1 MKTEMKSS
9 LKLFMRPFLVVLG
22 FMLLYALVHAVLGFY
37 GEKDSASISQNL
49 EKTEIERQNSA
60 LSPKQEE
67 ANTTTTATEENP
79 TKDSP
84 LPLETATQKQENKQ
98 EIKQETKQENKQET
112 KQENK
117 QETKQENKQETK
129 QENKQETKQENKQE
143 TKQEQE
149 KENEPKQN
157 SASSVQN
164 NQKTPTT
171 PTIGKKPLEYKVAV
185 SGVNVRAFPSTK
197 GKILGSLAKDKS
209 VKVLEIQND
218 WAKIE
223 FSNETKG
230 YVFLKLLKKAE

>member
-9 LKLFMRPFLVVLG
+9 LKLFVQPFLVVLA

-37 GEKDSASISQNL
+37 AEKDSASISQNL
-49 EKTEIERQNSA
+49 EKSETERPNST
-60 LSPKQEE
+60 LPPKQEE
-67 ANTTTTATEENP
+67 ANMPPTATEENP
-79 TKDSP
+79 TKDPP
-84 LPLETATQKQENKQ
+84 LPLETATQKQE
-98 EIKQETKQENKQET
+98 I
-112 KQENK
+112 
-117 QETKQENKQETK
+117 
-129 QENKQETKQENKQE
+129 KQE

-157 SASSVQN
+157 NPSPTQN
-164 NQKTPTT
+164 HQKTPET
-171 PTIGKKPLEYKVAV
+171 PTIGQKPLEYKAAV

-197 GKILGSLAKDKS
+197 GKILGLLAKDKS

-223 FSNETKG
+223 FSNKTKG

>member
-22 FMLLYALVHAVLGFY
+22 FMLLYALVHAALGFY
-37 GEKDSASISQNL
+37 GEKDSTPISPNA
-49 EKTEIERQNSA
+49 EKTETERQNSV
-60 LSPKQEE
+60 LSPKEE
-67 ANTTTTATEENP
+67 ANTTTTATEESP
-79 TKDSP
+79 TKDTVPP
-84 LPLETATQKQENKQ
+84 LDTAAQKQE
-98 EIKQETKQENKQET
+98 T
-112 KQENK
+112 
-117 QETKQENKQETK
+117 
-129 QENKQETKQENKQE
+129 KQE

-157 SASSVQN
+157 SVSPVQN

-171 PTIGKKPLEYKVAV
+171 PLMGQKPLEYKAAV

-197 GKILGSLAKDKS
+197 GKILGLLTKDKS

-218 WAKIE
+218 WAEIE
-223 FSNETKG
+223 FSNKTKG

>member
-1 MKTEMKSS
+1 MKSS

-22 FMLLYALVHAVLGFY
+22 FMLLYALAHAALGFY
-37 GEKDSASISQNL
+37 GEKDSASINQNL
-49 EKTEIERQNSA
+49 EKSEIERQNSA

-67 ANTTTTATEENP
+67 TNMTTTATEENP

-84 LPLETATQKQENKQ
+84 LPLETPTQ
-98 EIKQETKQENKQET
+98 
-112 KQENK
+112 
-117 QETKQENKQETK
+117 
-129 QENKQETKQENKQE
+129 KQENKQE

-149 KENEPKQN
+149 KENESKQN
-157 SASSVQN
+157 SASPTQN
-164 NQKTPTT
+164 NQKTLST
-171 PTIGKKPLEYKVAV
+171 PTIGKKPLEYKAAV
-185 SGVNVRAFPSTK
+185 NSVNVRAFPSTK
-197 GKILGSLAKDKS
+197 GKILGSLAKNKS

>member
-1 MKTEMKSS
+1 M
-9 LKLFMRPFLVVLG
+9 
-22 FMLLYALVHAVLGFY
+22 LYALVHAVLGFY

-67 ANTTTTATEENP
+67 TNTATTATEENP

-84 LPLETATQKQENKQ
+84 LPLETATQKQE
-98 EIKQETKQENKQET
+98 I
-112 KQENK
+112 
-117 QETKQENKQETK
+117 
-129 QENKQETKQENKQE
+129 KQENKQE

-157 SASSVQN
+157 SAPPIQN
-164 NQKTPTT
+164 NQKAPTT
-171 PTIGKKPLEYKVAV
+171 PTIGKKPLGYKAAV

-197 GKILGSLAKDKS
+197 GKIIGSLAKDKS

>member
-1 MKTEMKSS
+1 M
-9 LKLFMRPFLVVLG
+9 
-22 FMLLYALVHAVLGFY
+22 LYALAHAALGFY

-49 EKTEIERQNSA
+49 EKTEIERQNST

-67 ANTTTTATEENP
+67 TNTAATATEENP
-79 TKDSP
+79 TKDPP

-98 EIKQETKQENKQET
+98 ETKQENKQEA
-112 KQENK
+112 KQEN
-117 QETKQENKQETK
+117 
-129 QENKQETKQENKQE
+129 
-143 TKQEQE
+143 KQEQE

-157 SASSVQN
+157 SASPTQN
-164 NQKTPTT
+164 HQKTLST
-171 PTIGKKPLEYKVAV
+171 PTIGKKPLEYKAAV
-185 SGVNVRAFPSTK
+185 NSVNVRAFPSTK
-197 GKILGSLAKDKS
+197 GKILGSLAKNKS

>member
-9 LKLFMRPFLVVLG
+9 LKLFVRPFLVVLG
-22 FMLLYALVHAVLGFY
+22 FMLLYALAHAALGFY
-37 GEKDSASISQNL
+37 AKKDSACQNL
-49 EKTEIERQNSA
+49 EKSEIERQNST

-67 ANTTTTATEENP
+67 ANATTTATEENP
-79 TKDSP
+79 AKDSP
-84 LPLETATQKQENKQ
+84 LPLETATQEKENKQ
-98 EIKQETKQENKQET
+98 G
-112 KQENK
+112 
-117 QETKQENKQETK
+117 
-129 QENKQETKQENKQE
+129 

-149 KENEPKQN
+149 KENKPKQN
-157 SASSVQN
+157 SASPIQN
-164 NQKTPTT
+164 HQKTLST
-171 PTIGKKPLEYKVAV
+171 PIIGKKPLEYKVAV

-197 GKILGSLAKDKS
+197 GKILGSLLRNKS

>member
-22 FMLLYALVHAVLGFY
+22 FMLLYALVHAALGFY

-49 EKTEIERQNSA
+49 EKTEMERQNSA
-60 LSPKQEE
+60 LSSKQEE

-79 TKDSP
+79 TKDPP
-84 LPLETATQKQENKQ
+84 LPLETPTQ
-98 EIKQETKQENKQET
+98 
-112 KQENK
+112 
-117 QETKQENKQETK
+117 
-129 QENKQETKQENKQE
+129 KQENKQE

-149 KENEPKQN
+149 KENESKQN
-157 SASSVQN
+157 SASPIQN
-164 NQKTPTT
+164 NQKTPII
-171 PTIGKKPLEYKVAV
+171 PTIGKKPLEYKAAV
-185 SGVNVRAFPSTK
+185 GGVNVRAFPSTK
-197 GKILGSLAKDKS
+197 GKILGSLAKNKS

>member
-1 MKTEMKSS
+1 MKSS
-9 LKLFMRPFLVVLG
+9 LKLSIRPFLVVLG
-22 FMLLYALVHAVLGFY
+22 FMLLYALAHAALGFY

-49 EKTEIERQNSA
+49 EKTEMERQNSA

-67 ANTTTTATEENP
+67 TNTTTTATEENP

-84 LPLETATQKQENKQ
+84 LPLETPTQ
-98 EIKQETKQENKQET
+98 
-112 KQENK
+112 
-117 QETKQENKQETK
+117 
-129 QENKQETKQENKQE
+129 KQENKQE

-149 KENEPKQN
+149 KENESKQN
-157 SASSVQN
+157 SASPIQN
-164 NQKTPTT
+164 NQKTLSTL
-171 PTIGKKPLEYKVAV
+171 TIGKKPLEYKVAV

-197 GKILGSLAKDKS
+197 GKILGSLAKNKS

>member
-9 LKLFMRPFLVVLG
+9 LKLFMRPFLVVLA
-22 FMLLYALVHAVLGFY
+22 FMLLYALAHAALGFY
-37 GEKDSASISQNL
+37 VKKDSAPISPNV
-49 EKTEIERQNSA
+49 EKTETERQNGA

-67 ANTTTTATEENP
+67 ANTTTTATEQSP
-79 TKDSP
+79 TKDTAPP
-84 LPLETATQKQENKQ
+84 LDTAAQ
-98 EIKQETKQENKQET
+98 
-112 KQENK
+112 
-117 QETKQENKQETK
+117 
-129 QENKQETKQENKQE
+129 KQE

-157 SASSVQN
+157 SVSPVQN

-171 PTIGKKPLEYKVAV
+171 PLMGKKPLEYKVAV

-197 GKILGSLAKDKS
+197 GKIIGSLTKDKS

-218 WAKIE
+218 WAEIE
-223 FSNETKG
+223 FSNKTKG

>member
-9 LKLFMRPFLVVLG
+9 LKLFVRPFLVVLG
-22 FMLLYALVHAVLGFY
+22 FMLLYALAHAALGFY
-37 GEKDSASISQNL
+37 AKKDSASISQNL

-67 ANTTTTATEENP
+67 ANATTTATEENP
-79 TKDSP
+79 TKDPP
-84 LPLETATQKQENKQ
+84 LPLETPTQKQE
-98 EIKQETKQENKQET
+98 I
-112 KQENK
+112 
-117 QETKQENKQETK
+117 
-129 QENKQETKQENKQE
+129 KQE

-149 KENEPKQN
+149 KENKPKQN
-157 SASSVQN
+157 SASPVQN

-197 GKILGSLAKDKS
+197 GKIIGSLAKDKS

>member
-22 FMLLYALVHAVLGFY
+22 FMLLYALVHAALGSY

-49 EKTEIERQNSA
+49 EKTEMERQNST

-67 ANTTTTATEENP
+67 TNTTTTATEENP
-79 TKDSP
+79 TKDPP
-84 LPLETATQKQENKQ
+84 LPLETATQ
-98 EIKQETKQENKQET
+98 
-112 KQENK
+112 
-117 QETKQENKQETK
+117 
-129 QENKQETKQENKQE
+129 KQE

-157 SASSVQN
+157 SAPPIQN

-171 PTIGKKPLEYKVAV
+171 PTIGKKPLEYKAAV

>member
-22 FMLLYALVHAVLGFY
+22 FMLLYALAHAALGFY

-67 ANTTTTATEENP
+67 TNTTTTATEENP
-79 TKDSP
+79 TKDPP
-84 LPLETATQKQENKQ
+84 LPLETATQKQEA
-98 EIKQETKQENKQET
+98 
-112 KQENK
+112 
-117 QETKQENKQETK
+117 
-129 QENKQETKQENKQE
+129 KQENKQE

-157 SASSVQN
+157 SASPIQN
-164 NQKTPTT
+164 HQKTLST
-171 PTIGKKPLEYKVAV
+171 PTIGKKPLEYKAAV
-185 SGVNVRAFPSTK
+185 NSVNVRAFPSTK
-197 GKILGSLAKDKS
+197 GKILGSLAKNKS

>member
-9 LKLFMRPFLVVLG
+9 LKLFMQPFLVVLA
-22 FMLLYALVHAVLGFY
+22 FMLLYALVHAALGFY
-37 GEKDSASISQNL
+37 AKKDSASISQNL

-67 ANTTTTATEENP
+67 ANMPPTATEENP
-79 TKDSP
+79 TKDPP
-84 LPLETATQKQENKQ
+84 LPLETAVQEK
-98 EIKQETKQENKQET
+98 ETKQEI
-112 KQENK
+112 
-117 QETKQENKQETK
+117 
-129 QENKQETKQENKQE
+129 
-143 TKQEQE
+143 KQEQE
-149 KENEPKQN
+149 KENESKQN
-157 SASSVQN
+157 SASPIQN
-164 NQKTPTT
+164 HQKTPTT

-185 SGVNVRAFPSTK
+185 NSVNVRAFPSTK

-223 FSNETKG
+223 FSNKTKG

>member
-1 MKTEMKSS
+1 MKSS

-22 FMLLYALVHAVLGFY
+22 FMLLYALVHAALGFY

-67 ANTTTTATEENP
+67 TNTTTTATEENP
-79 TKDSP
+79 TKDPP
-84 LPLETATQKQENKQ
+84 LPLETATQKQETKQ
-98 EIKQETKQENKQET
+98 EI
-112 KQENK
+112 
-117 QETKQENKQETK
+117 
-129 QENKQETKQENKQE
+129 
-143 TKQEQE
+143 KQEQE

-157 SASSVQN
+157 SASPIQS
-164 NQKTPTT
+164 NQKTPTIS
-171 PTIGKKPLEYKVAV
+171 TIGKKPLEYKVAV